1 MSTEPLRPRAVS
13 MAAADW
19 DRRYGGAELVWSAE
33 PNVWVRELCGALAP
47 GRALDIAAGEGRNAL
62 WLVEQGWDAVAT
74 DFSPVAVARMVE
86 IADRRLGARRGAFTA
101 VVADAT
107 QPPPR
112 PPSDRLV
119 DAGTS
124 TPRPRSDRLV
134 DAGTSTPR
142 PRSDLLVDPG
152 TAGGGADD
160 EAGAT
165 ASDLVLLVYLHLPR
179 QQWRAAL
186 EAAVGATTP
195 GGVVLVI
202 AHALRNLTEGV
213 GGPQDASIL
222 LDPDD
227 VVESAAGLPVD
238 VELSQLR
245 ERAVPGADRPALDT
259 VVVFRRRAI

>member
-124 TPRPRSDRLV
+124 TPRPRSDLM
-134 DAGTSTPR
+134 
-142 PRSDLLVDPG
+142 VDPG